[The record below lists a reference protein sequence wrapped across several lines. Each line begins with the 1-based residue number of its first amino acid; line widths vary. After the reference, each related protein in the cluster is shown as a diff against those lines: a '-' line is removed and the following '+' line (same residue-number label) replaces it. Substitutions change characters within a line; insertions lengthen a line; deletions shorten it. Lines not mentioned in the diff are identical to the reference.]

1 MGRHSCDGIIQT
13 LQDQHVQFTGSFYRD
28 GAKWTRDDRARL
40 AESHG
45 ACVAAEGTRGRYL
58 TILLLGDLTN
68 VQVTDP
74 VHHRSKHGV
83 WVARERSLGNHVCLT
98 NQDGYE
104 DLLAGLPTPCIEALL
119 AGEDAVDLRLPSRGK
134 SSTAA
139 TVLPELSA
147 RRAHQIPVHEGVER
161 STNLNAL
168 DRGTAAHEA
177 TLRLLEVHLHPM
189 DTLQVSRVP
198 VDAAWIL
205 PSAPTVLNIAEVKS
219 LTEANEA
226 HQIRLAIGQL
236 IDYRSALASALPYG
250 TVGVRA
256 FLALERRP
264 LGSERW
270 QVVTDSVGITLT
282 WAPDFPGV

>member
-13 LQDQHVQFTGSFYRD
+13 LQGQHVQFTGSFYRD
-28 GAKWTRDDRARL
+28 GAKWIRNDRARL
-40 AESHG
+40 AELHG
-45 ACVAAEGTRGRYL
+45 ASVAAEGTRGRYL

-83 WVARERSLGNHVCLT
+83 WVAKERALGNHVCLT

-104 DLLAGLPTPCIEALL
+104 DLLAGLPTPCLEALL
-119 AGEDAVDLRLPSRGK
+119 AGEDAVELKLPSRETPW
-134 SSTAA
+134 TAT
-139 TVLPELSA
+139 TVSPELSV
-147 RRAHQIPVHEGVER
+147 RRARQIPVHEGVER
-161 STNLNAL
+161 SINLYAL
-168 DRGTAAHEA
+168 DRGAAAHEA
-177 TLRLLEVHLHPM
+177 TLRLLAVNLDPVI
-189 DTLQVSRVP
+189 TLQVSRVP
-198 VDAAWIL
+198 VDAAWVL

-219 LTEANEA
+219 VTGASEA

-236 IDYRSALASALPYG
+236 IEYRSALTSALPRG
-250 TVGVRA
+250 IVGVHA

-264 LGSERW
+264 LDSERW

-282 WAPDFPGV
+282 LAPDFPGV